1 MLVVLDLYL
10 RRGRVPPDDIELVH
24 LSQLTGRT
32 CDAIAMRIANYRHS
46 DPSTEVLGL
55 DAGGKAVQRIWD
67 EYANDPDHLKQA
79 LAKAIPRLEQ
89 TAANRLKDAS
99 HPTDQS
105 AYLITWNPMYWPWDG
120 LAEDARAVMAG
131 QPLELGTG
139 RNRWSVTTTKIRPG
153 DRLFLVRVGKNPKG
167 IVGSAV
173 AASGVYTDADWG
185 GKPGETK
192 EYIDLTWDALL
203 APDQP
208 PLALKILDSEVD
220 PSYRWTPQRSGQ
232 KIPSGTWE
240 RLEVHWA
247 QHLGSPMPVLTSPAK
262 RDVQESAAPFTE
274 GDVTED
280 LFFEHQAVLGWLEL
294 LRTKKNLILQGPPGV
309 GKTLIARRLAYGLI
323 GSRADPQVEWLQF
336 HQSYSYE
343 DFVQGWRPTKSG
355 FELLPGRFVQFCR
368 LAASEPSKR
377 FVLVIDEINRGNL
390 SRIFGEALSLLETD
404 KRGSEH
410 ALTLSYQDRQA
421 PGHSVRFFVP
431 ENLFVIGMMNTAD
444 RSLALVDYALRRRF
458 SFVSLMPQFKSEQF
472 RKHLEGKEVPQSLI
486 NHIVKSMGD
495 VNKEICE
502 DRRHLGEGFQIGHS
516 FFCPPP
522 DLSRGYDSWFV
533 GVVEHEVLPL
543 LREYWIDAD
552 EKVAEVRDALKY
564 VYPDS

>member
-1 MLVVLDLYL
+1 MPRRDTWSDDELLVVLDLYL

-280 LFFEHQAVLGWLEL
+280 LFFEHQAVLGWFGTSKNQEEPDPS
-294 LRTKKNLILQGPPGV
+294 RTTRCRKNLDREAAGLWLDWFEGRPSGRVAPVSPELQLRGLRSG
-309 GKTLIARRLAYGLI
+309 LA
-323 GSRADPQVEWLQF
+323 
-336 HQSYSYE
+336 
-343 DFVQGWRPTKSG
+343 T
-355 FELLPGRFVQFCR
+355 
-368 LAASEPSKR
+368 
-377 FVLVIDEINRGNL
+377 DE
-390 SRIFGEALSLLETD
+390 
-404 KRGSEH
+404 
-410 ALTLSYQDRQA
+410 
-421 PGHSVRFFVP
+421 VRFRASARTFRAVLP
-431 ENLFVIGMMNTAD
+431 FGGIG
-444 RSLALVDYALRRRF
+444 ALQALR
-458 SFVSLMPQFKSEQF
+458 S
-472 RKHLEGKEVPQSLI
+472 
-486 NHIVKSMGD
+486 GD
-495 VNKEICE
+495 
-502 DRRHLGEGFQIGHS
+502 
-516 FFCPPP
+516 
-522 DLSRGYDSWFV
+522 
-533 GVVEHEVLPL
+533 
-543 LREYWIDAD
+543 
-552 EKVAEVRDALKY
+552 
-564 VYPDS
+564 